1 MDEKLTIPTELKH
14 KPVISVEDYANID
27 SHHFPATDVRA
38 LSLGLAQ
45 WNDRGKVDISAKVWR
60 HSGERWSRQSEE
72 LPIHRVIDLSI
83 VIAKALEYFR
93 EAYRYPALYD
103 GEKPEIAR
111 VGLEGDAFTMK
122 VCTDNKL
129 IDEDIKLF
137 YDVLSKQDEQLSE
150 HLALLARTLNE
161 LGYGNTKR

>member
-14 KPVISVEDYANID
+14 KPVISVEDYGNID
-27 SHHFPATDVRA
+27 SHHYPASDVRA

-93 EAYRYPALYD
+93 EAYRRPSLFK
-103 GEKPEIAR
+103 EENSQIAR
-111 VGLEGDAFTMK
+111 VGLEGDAFTMR
-122 VCTDNKL
+122 VCTENKF

-137 YDVLSKQDEQLSE
+137 ADALSKQDEQISE
-150 HLALLARTLNE
+150 HLSLLAETLNAM
-161 LGYGNTKR
+161 GYGNTKK

>member
-1 MDEKLTIPTELKH
+1 MEEKLTIPTELRH

-27 SHHFPATDVRA
+27 AHHYADTDVMA

-72 LPIHRVIDLSI
+72 LPIHRAIDLTI
-83 VIAKALEYFR
+83 VIAKTLEYFR
-93 EAYRYPALYD
+93 EAYRNPSLYD
-103 GEKPEIAR
+103 GNSSQIAR
-111 VGLEGDAFTMK
+111 IGLEGDAFTMK
-122 VCTDNKL
+122 VCTENKY

-137 YDVLSKQDEQLSE
+137 YEALSKQDEQISE
-150 HLALLARTLNE
+150 HLSLLAKTLNDM
-161 LGYGNTKR
+161 GYGNTKK